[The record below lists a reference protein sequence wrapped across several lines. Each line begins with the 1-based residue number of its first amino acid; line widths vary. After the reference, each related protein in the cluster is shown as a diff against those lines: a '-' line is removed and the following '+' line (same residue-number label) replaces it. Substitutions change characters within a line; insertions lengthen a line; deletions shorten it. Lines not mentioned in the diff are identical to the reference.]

1 MLKSWPFGKEC
12 LFLRRDEK
20 RDRQVVLFSIGVSI
34 LHGNDEDEQRREKN
48 KTKKKNKKMNG
59 AIATLTLLNVM
70 AIVCWLYFYFTDRHN
85 AQSAQSD
92 I

>member
-1 MLKSWPFGKEC
+1 
-12 LFLRRDEK
+12 
-20 RDRQVVLFSIGVSI
+20 
-34 LHGNDEDEQRREKN
+34 
-48 KTKKKNKKMNG
+48 MNG

-92 I
+92 M